1 MLCEAVGD
9 PALHGRQPMPLEQPQ
24 QAGRGVAVKAAE
36 VPGNVAAVVTGT
48 PIVVVAEV
56 AAVTLVAAPRDV
68 ADVAAPGQVA
78 AITLVAAPGDIV
90 VVVVVVLVVVV
101 VGGRAVVRVVAG
113 VHRPPPRLPA
123 PGRSVCMVSFNT
135 QSPGRV
141 VHRQDAAAA
150 TRTEIA

>member
-1 MLCEAVGD
+1 
-9 PALHGRQPMPLEQPQ
+9 MPLEQPQ

-56 AAVTLVAAPRDV
+56 AAVTLVAVPRDV

-78 AITLVAAPGDIV
+78 AITLVAAPEDV
-90 VVVVVVLVVVV
+90 AAVTLVAVIMVVV

-150 TRTEIA
+150 IRTEIA